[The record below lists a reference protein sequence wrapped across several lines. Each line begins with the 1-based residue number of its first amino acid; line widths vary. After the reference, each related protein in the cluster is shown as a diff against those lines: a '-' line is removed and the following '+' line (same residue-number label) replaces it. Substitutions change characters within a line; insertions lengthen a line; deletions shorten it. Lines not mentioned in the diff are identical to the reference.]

1 MAAPAAAHSGSPPP
15 PPTFPGVLLLWSFD
29 PTIVL
34 PLALAAAG
42 YLWAVRSVDAAH
54 PNTKVPRGR
63 IVAWLAGL
71 IVIEIALQSPIE
83 AYDTT
88 LFSDHMVQ
96 HVLLTIVAAPLLA
109 LGAPITLLLRFARP
123 ETRKR
128 WILPVLHSRITRV
141 ISFPVVTWIL
151 FAGYMWL
158 AHFSPLFEWSLE
170 NPVVHQ
176 LEHVGFLG
184 TALLFWWP
192 AVAADP
198 SPWRMRHPT
207 RLVYMFLQMPQNTF
221 LGLTLYSATVP
232 LYPYYLNLVRT
243 WGPSVLDD
251 QQIAG
256 GIMWISGDVVF
267 MTAIMLILRGLLKNE
282 EREAKANDARIA
294 PELAAIRE
302 REKRLAERLAG
313 ERGGGSGAG
322 YRASSAQGR
331 RPAQA
336 CSAARRRASLHA
348 SPGWDECRHQTRY
361 VRESGI
367 WISRRLGRPGR
378 HARMRPANGVRR
390 AESGSTWT

>member
-1 MAAPAAAHSGSPPP
+1 MTLLPRRWTGQRPFPRPTTAARLAATGAVALAWLLAAVPAAAHSGSPPP
-15 PPTFPGVLLLWSFD
+15 APTLPGVLLLWSFD

-34 PLALAAAG
+34 PLVLAGAA

-54 PNTKVPRGR
+54 PNTPVPRRR
-63 IVAWLAGL
+63 IVAWIAGL

-128 WILPVLHSRITRV
+128 WILPVLHSRVTRV

-170 NPVVHQ
+170 NPAVHQ
-176 LEHVGFLG
+176 LGHVGFLG

-232 LYPYYLNLVRT
+232 LYPYYVNLARS
-243 WGPSVLDD
+243 WGPSVIDD

-256 GIMWISGDVVF
+256 GIMWITGDVVF

-282 EREAKANDARIA
+282 ERTAKANDARVA

-313 ERGGGSGAG
+313 ERGGGTGA
-322 YRASSAQGR
+322 R
-331 RPAQA
+331 
-336 CSAARRRASLHA
+336 
-348 SPGWDECRHQTRY
+348 
-361 VRESGI
+361 
-367 WISRRLGRPGR
+367 
-378 HARMRPANGVRR
+378 
-390 AESGSTWT
+390 

>member
-1 MAAPAAAHSGSPPP
+1 MILSPRRLATQRGLPGRWAAARLAATGAVALAWLLAAVPAAAHSGSPPP

-54 PNTKVPRGR
+54 PNTKVPRRR

-109 LGAPITLLLRFARP
+109 LGAPITLLLRFSRP
-123 ETRKR
+123 ETRRR
-128 WILPVLHSRITRV
+128 WILPVLHSRVTRV

-158 AHFSPLFEWSLE
+158 AHFSPLYEWSLE
-170 NPVVHQ
+170 NPLVHQ
-176 LEHVGFLG
+176 FEHAGFLV

-207 RLVYMFLQMPQNTF
+207 RLAYTFLQMPQNTF

-232 LYPYYLNLVRT
+232 LYPYYANLART
-243 WGPSVLDD
+243 WGPSVIED

-267 MTAIMLILRGLLKNE
+267 MAAIMLILRGLLRNE
-282 EREAKANDARIA
+282 ERVAAANDARAA

-302 REKRLAERLAG
+302 REARLAERLAS
-313 ERGGGSGAG
+313 ERSGPSG
-322 YRASSAQGR
+322 RA
-331 RPAQA
+331 
-336 CSAARRRASLHA
+336 
-348 SPGWDECRHQTRY
+348 
-361 VRESGI
+361 
-367 WISRRLGRPGR
+367 
-378 HARMRPANGVRR
+378 
-390 AESGSTWT
+390 

>member
-1 MAAPAAAHSGSPPP
+1 MMARIQHLARALGATSVGLAWLGLASAAAAHSGAPP
-15 PPTFPGVLLLWSFD
+15 PPTLPAVLFLWSFD
-29 PTIVL
+29 PTVVL
-34 PLALAAAG
+34 PLVLAAAS

-54 PNTKVPRGR
+54 PNNPVPRMR
-63 IVAWLAGL
+63 IAAWLAGL
-71 IVIEIALQSPIE
+71 IVIELALQSPIE

-109 LGAPITLLLRFARP
+109 LGAPITLLLRFSRP
-123 ETRKR
+123 ETRRR
-128 WILPVLHSRITRV
+128 WILPVLHSRVTRV

-158 AHFSPLFEWSLE
+158 AHFSPLYEWSLE
-170 NPVVHQ
+170 NPLVHQ
-176 LEHVGFLG
+176 FEHAGFLV

-207 RLVYMFLQMPQNTF
+207 RLAYTFLQMPQNTF

-232 LYPYYLNLVRT
+232 LYPYYANLART
-243 WGPSVLDD
+243 WGPSVIED

-267 MTAIMLILRGLLKNE
+267 MAAIMLILRGLLRNE
-282 EREAKANDARIA
+282 ERVAAANDARVA

-302 REKRLAERLAG
+302 REARLAERLAS
-313 ERGGGSGAG
+313 ERSGPSG
-322 YRASSAQGR
+322 RA
-331 RPAQA
+331 
-336 CSAARRRASLHA
+336 
-348 SPGWDECRHQTRY
+348 
-361 VRESGI
+361 
-367 WISRRLGRPGR
+367 
-378 HARMRPANGVRR
+378 
-390 AESGSTWT
+390 

>member
-1 MAAPAAAHSGSPPP
+1 VSAGLLEVASLPRGFRLMSRGPAGRLLAIGTAGIAWLLAAAPAAAHSGSPPP
-15 PPTFPGVLLLWSFD
+15 TPTLPGVLFLWSFD

-42 YLWAVRSVDAAH
+42 YLWAVRAVDAAH
-54 PNTKVPRGR
+54 PNNRVPRKR

-71 IVIEIALQSPIE
+71 IVIEVALQSPIE

-123 ETRKR
+123 ETRRR
-128 WILPVLHSRITRV
+128 WILPILHSRVTKV

-176 LEHVGFLG
+176 AEHVGFLA

-192 AVAADP
+192 AVNADP

-207 RLVYMFLQMPQNTF
+207 RLVYTFLQMPQNTF
-221 LGLTLYSATVP
+221 LGLTIYSATVP
-232 LYPYYLNLVRT
+232 LYPYYLNLARS

-267 MTAIMLILRGLLKNE
+267 MTAIMLILRGLLRNE
-282 EREAKANDARIA
+282 ERGAKANDARVA
-294 PELAAIRE
+294 PQLAAIRE
-302 REKRLAERLAG
+302 REKRLAERLAS
-313 ERGGGSGAG
+313 ERGGGA
-322 YRASSAQGR
+322 
-331 RPAQA
+331 P
-336 CSAARRRASLHA
+336 
-348 SPGWDECRHQTRY
+348 SP
-361 VRESGI
+361 
-367 WISRRLGRPGR
+367 
-378 HARMRPANGVRR
+378 
-390 AESGSTWT
+390 

>member
-1 MAAPAAAHSGSPPP
+1 MDHGAPLVRRVRLRIPSRLLAAGAAGLGWLLAAVPVAAHSGSPPP
-15 PPTFPGVLLLWSFD
+15 APTLPGVLFLWSFD

-42 YLWAVRSVDAAH
+42 YLWAVRAVDAAH
-54 PNTKVPRGR
+54 PHNPVPRKR
-63 IVAWLAGL
+63 IVAWLLGL
-71 IVIEIALQSPIE
+71 VVIEVALQSPIE

-123 ETRKR
+123 ETRRR
-128 WILPVLHSRITRV
+128 WILPILHSRVMKV

-170 NPVVHQ
+170 NPLVHQ
-176 LEHVGFLG
+176 AEHVGFLA
-184 TALLFWWP
+184 TDLLFWWP
-192 AVAADP
+192 AVNADP

-207 RLVYMFLQMPQNTF
+207 RLVYTFLQMPQNTF
-221 LGLTLYSATVP
+221 LGLTIYSATVP
-232 LYPYYLNLVRT
+232 LYPYYLNLARS

-282 EREAKANDARIA
+282 ERQAKANDARVA
-294 PELAAIRE
+294 PQLAAIRE

-313 ERGGGSGAG
+313 ERGGGT
-322 YRASSAQGR
+322 
-331 RPAQA
+331 
-336 CSAARRRASLHA
+336 
-348 SPGWDECRHQTRY
+348 PG
-361 VRESGI
+361 
-367 WISRRLGRPGR
+367 P
-378 HARMRPANGVRR
+378 
-390 AESGSTWT
+390 

>member
-1 MAAPAAAHSGSPPP
+1 MTPRSRTRTRTRGRAAPAHLLNAGLLGRLLAAASVGLAWLALAAAAAAHSGSPPP
-15 PPTFPGVLLLWSFD
+15 APTLPGVLFLWSFD
-29 PTIVL
+29 PTVVL
-34 PLALAAAG
+34 PIALAAFG

-54 PNTKVPRGR
+54 PNSRVPRGR

-71 IVIEIALQSPIE
+71 LVIEVALQSPIE

-123 ETRKR
+123 ETRRR
-128 WILPVLHSRITRV
+128 WILPVLHSRVMRV
-141 ISFPVVTWIL
+141 ISFPVVTWIM

-170 NPVVHQ
+170 NPLVHQ
-176 LEHVGFLG
+176 AEHAGFLA

-207 RLVYMFLQMPQNTF
+207 RLVYTFLQMPQNTF
-221 LGLTLYSATVP
+221 LGLTIYSATVP
-232 LYPYYLNLVRT
+232 LYPYYVNLARS

-267 MTAIMLILRGLLKNE
+267 MTAIMLILRGLLRHE
-282 EREAKANDARIA
+282 EQQARASDARAA
-294 PELAAIRE
+294 PQLAAIRE
-302 REKRLAERLAG
+302 REARLAERLAS
-313 ERGGGSGAG
+313 ERSGGPRVS
-322 YRASSAQGR
+322 
-331 RPAQA
+331 
-336 CSAARRRASLHA
+336 
-348 SPGWDECRHQTRY
+348 
-361 VRESGI
+361 
-367 WISRRLGRPGR
+367 
-378 HARMRPANGVRR
+378 
-390 AESGSTWT
+390 

>member
-1 MAAPAAAHSGSPPP
+1 MGLAWLLLAGPVAGHSGSPPP
-15 PPTFPGVLLLWSFD
+15 APILPGVLLLWSFD
-29 PTIVL
+29 PTIVV
-34 PLALAAAG
+34 PLALAAGG

-54 PNTKVPRGR
+54 PNSRVPRGR

-71 IVIEIALQSPIE
+71 LVIEVALQSPIE

-123 ETRKR
+123 ETRRR
-128 WILPVLHSRITRV
+128 WILPVLHSRLLKA
-141 ISFPVVTWIL
+141 ISFPVVTWVL

-170 NPVVHQ
+170 NPLVHQ
-176 LEHVGFLG
+176 AEHVGFLG

-207 RLVYMFLQMPQNTF
+207 RLVYTFLQMPQNTF

-232 LYPYYLNLVRT
+232 LYPYYLDVARS

-267 MTAIMLILRGLLKNE
+267 MATIMLILRGLLRHE
-282 EREAKANDARIA
+282 ERQARASDARVA

-302 REKRLAERLAG
+302 REARLAERLAS
-313 ERGGGSGAG
+313 ERSGGPGSG
-322 YRASSAQGR
+322 
-331 RPAQA
+331 
-336 CSAARRRASLHA
+336 
-348 SPGWDECRHQTRY
+348 
-361 VRESGI
+361 
-367 WISRRLGRPGR
+367 
-378 HARMRPANGVRR
+378 
-390 AESGSTWT
+390 